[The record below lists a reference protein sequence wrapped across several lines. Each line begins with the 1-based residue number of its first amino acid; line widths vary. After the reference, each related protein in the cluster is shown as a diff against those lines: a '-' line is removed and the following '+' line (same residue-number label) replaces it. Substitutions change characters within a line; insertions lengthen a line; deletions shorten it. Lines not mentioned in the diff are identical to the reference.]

1 MLQALTHLIDKSPA
15 PTIGAGL
22 PELPIVRNPQ
32 SEDDVAR
39 TCELL
44 SPAPGGRGRDI
55 WDFIRPNLLIQV
67 GRPSDG
73 EEVDG

>member
-32 SEDDVAR
+32 FDGLPILYPRMMWLGHAS
-39 TCELL
+39 CYLQL
-44 SPAPGGRGRDI
+44 PAAGGETFGILFDPIFSSR
-55 WDFIRPNLLIQV
+55 
-67 GRPSDG
+67 
-73 EEVDG
+73 